1 MIKKKYISGVICL
14 ILAVSG
20 CGKAEPEIIPDY
32 GSITEQTV
40 SESVQSKNETMIDGS
55 LIDIVY

>member
-1 MIKKKYISGVICL
+1 MFMIKKKYISGVICL

-40 SESVQSKNETMIDGS
+40 SESVQSKNENI
-55 LIDIVY
+55 